1 MGCRGCVARE
11 AFLLCYR
18 HWKLA
23 TASAG
28 SIRGGSSS
36 WENRALPGTLGTPCT
51 TLQRLGTIHLGREAE
66 RAAELSVIEML
77 KVFGTRK
84 DAAVLPALH

>member
-1 MGCRGCVARE
+1 MARE
-11 AFLLCYR
+11 AFLPCYR

-36 WENRALPGTLGTPCT
+36 WENRALPGTLGTPCI
-51 TLQRLGTIHLGREAE
+51 TLQRLGPIHLGREAE
-66 RAAELSVIEML
+66 RAPELSVVEML
-77 KVFGTRK
+77 KVFSTHK

>member
-1 MGCRGCVARE
+1 MARE
-11 AFLLCYR
+11 AFLPCYR

-36 WENRALPGTLGTPCT
+36 WENRALPGTLGTPSI
-51 TLQRLGTIHLGREAE
+51 TLRRLGTIHLGREAE
-66 RAAELSVIEML
+66 RAPELSMIEML
-77 KVFGTRK
+77 KVFGARK